1 MGRWRN
7 KWENA
12 PAPMD
17 MKPFNKR
24 LFDPVNALISHS
36 DKLELQSLAKAAAG
50 GDPKAVQAYQDRLWN
65 SGLTQ
70 DEKLALGEM
79 FMPKQGKNGKIKASP
94 QDVPVEQPMQR
105 ADGILPGSD
114 NWWDDP
120 KYKDFIKQTQSGGGW
135 DGVSTTLMNSAGYYD
150 AQNRANKEGRSSFD
164 YQMTPEELA
173 ALREK
178 YQLEEDSA
186 GGYGSW
192 SDSAYVN
199 PKKKKGK
206 GGTIPT
212 VANESNQSGPVAPK
226 KSAKERMQEKYG
238 IKPRMQGRGYTE
250 Y

>member
-12 PAPMD
+12 PVAPSMD
-17 MKPFNKR
+17 LTPFNQR

-36 DKLELQSLAKAAAG
+36 DKLELQSLAQAAAS
-50 GDPKAVQAYQDRLWN
+50 GDPKAVQAYQERLWN

-79 FMPKQGKNGKIKASP
+79 FQVAPQKGKGKIKASP
-94 QDVPVEQPMQR
+94 QDMPGEQPIQR

-120 KYKDFIKQTQSGGGW
+120 KYRDMINKERQSGW
-135 DGVSTTLMNSAGYYD
+135 DGAATEMIRAGGYQAAKNKAD
-150 AQNRANKEGRSSFD
+150 KEGLRSFD
-164 YQMTPEELA
+164 YQMTPEEMA

-178 YQLEEDSA
+178 YGEPA
-186 GGYGSW
+186 GYATW
-192 SDSAYVN
+192 TDSAYVDQG
-199 PKKKKGK
+199 KKKGK
-206 GGTIPT
+206 GKVKASPQD
-212 VANESNQSGPVAPK
+212 VPPQQPPK
-226 KSAKERMQEKYG
+226 KSAKERMQERYNV
-238 IKPRMQGRGYTE
+238 KPRLAGRGYTE

>member
-12 PAPMD
+12 PAPID
-17 MKPFNKR
+17 MHPFNKR

-36 DKLELQSLAKAAAG
+36 DKLELQSLAQAAAG

-79 FMPKQGKNGKIKASP
+79 LMPKQGKNGKIKASP
-94 QDVPVEQPMQR
+94 QDVPVEEPMQR

-120 KYKDFIKQTQSGGGW
+120 KYKELLQQS
-135 DGVSTTLMNSAGYYD
+135 
-150 AQNRANKEGRSSFD
+150 QREGKGSFD
-164 YQMTPEELA
+164 YNTGMTRGELA

-178 YQLEEDSA
+178 YQLEDGSA
-186 GGYGSW
+186 GGYATW
-192 SDSAYVN
+192 SDSAYAN

-206 GGTIPT
+206 GGTILT
-212 VANESNQSGPVAPK
+212 VANESNQSGPVAPR